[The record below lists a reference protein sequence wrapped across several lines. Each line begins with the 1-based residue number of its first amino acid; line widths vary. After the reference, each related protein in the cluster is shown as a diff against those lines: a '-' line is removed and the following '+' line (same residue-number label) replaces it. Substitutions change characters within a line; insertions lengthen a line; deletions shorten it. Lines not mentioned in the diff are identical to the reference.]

1 MLSLLIPSLLTL
13 LHALQAAAPAPQEP
27 APAVEA
33 EEQTS
38 TEAQPSE
45 AQEPAQ
51 ERPSRRSR
59 RGGVELPPNEEDA
72 LAFLTKLVEAQRGGE
87 ELPPVRGFRMEFEL
101 RDFNPERGMNQLE
114 VRVDYRAQDLDAEPA
129 AYESIR
135 LLAND
140 ATYNE
145 EVSKGLDD
153 VGYWLRDGEGEL
165 ITLEAKEYAQDR
177 EAIDATLLF
186 SKDFLLLFDLEQFR
200 KRAGGL
206 KLLRIES
213 GSVLAGQLERRRRE
227 VWKFELFVPKDEVFP
242 AELVLQ
248 LPEGDKKKPQEA
260 EASEEG
266 AAEAEA
272 ALQGPQYLTYQFGE
286 WKAHA
291 GRRLPSFIDEFHGR
305 TPVAP
310 RRSVDV
316 QRFLWRDLR
325 EVKTSRNDE

>member
-13 LHALQAAAPAPQEP
+13 FHALQEPAPAPQEP
-27 APAVEA
+27 APAVESGK
-33 EEQTS
+33 QTS
-38 TEAQPSE
+38 TETQPSE

-51 ERPSRRSR
+51 ERPSRRPR

-72 LAFLTKLVEAQRGGE
+72 LAFLAKLIEAQRGGE
-87 ELPPVRGFRMEFEL
+87 ELPPVRGFRMEFDL

-114 VRVDYRAQDLDAEPA
+114 VRVDYRAQDLDADPA
-129 AYESIR
+129 VFESIR

-145 EVSKGLDD
+145 KVSKGLDD

-177 EAIDATLLF
+177 EAIDATLVF

-206 KLLRIES
+206 KLLRTET

-227 VWKFELFVPKDEVFP
+227 VWKFELFVPEGEDFP

-248 LPEGDKKKPQEA
+248 LPEAEKKAAQEG

-272 ALQGPQYLTYQFGE
+272 APTGPQYLTYQFGE

-305 TPVAP
+305 TPEAP

-316 QRFLWRDLR
+316 KRFLWRDLR
-325 EVKTSRNDE
+325 EVKTSRDDE